1 MSLED
6 VHSDSDVNRA
16 TAPGRGDARFEAT
29 FEATFEHAAVGMAI
43 VSLEGA
49 WLRVNQALCNTV
61 GYTREELSTLTFQ
74 HITHPDDLGPDLE
87 YVRRMLAGDIQN
99 YSLEKR
105 YIKKDG
111 QIVWIKLTV
120 GLVHK
125 ADGAP
130 DYFVSVV
137 ENITEQKRAEQELSR
152 YRDHLEELVA
162 VRTADLVAAR
172 AAAEVANMSHEI
184 RTPMNAI
191 LGLTHLML
199 GEVHDGAMR
208 DRLSKVDSAARH
220 LLQLI
225 NDVLDL
231 SKIEAGKMTLD
242 ERVFAPRE
250 LMADALE
257 MVAEQARQKS
267 IELVLDADGVP
278 PRLMGDPMRLRQM
291 LLNLLANAIKFTDRG
306 WVRLSACVVGE
317 QGGRLKV
324 RFDVTDTGLGIT
336 PEQRE
341 RLFGDFEQVDASPLR
356 RSMGTGLGLALTR
369 RFAQLMGGET
379 GVDSVYGRGSTFW
392 FGVWLAGA
400 DPVCEVDRLAPL
412 PRIESLAEARAH
424 AAGHAREVLR
434 AAHAGQRVLL
444 AEDNPVNREVACE
457 LMRAAGL
464 QVDTAQD
471 GAQVVEMAKAG
482 RYDLIVMDLQMPV
495 LNGIS
500 AAQRIRA
507 QQGVGVPILAVTA
520 NAFNEDRQA
529 CLAAGMNDFVSKP
542 VDPPMFYAALNRL
555 LPARGAAHG
564 EAPPEAGADAD
575 AALVAAGVGWRQAH
589 RTGERFWQGLDLD
602 LALRNVGG
610 STDALQRVLGAF
622 AQMYRS
628 GVPELQQPDGPD
640 LLNRWR
646 SASHSLR
653 GSCGAIGAL
662 VLQCHVREF
671 ERQLDGR
678 MSAAALAT
686 QARQLD
692 DELRQLVAAIA
703 NSLEDEPVRA

>member
-6 VHSDSDVNRA
+6 VHSDVNRA

-43 VSLEGA
+43 VSLKGA

-87 YVRRMLAGDIQN
+87 RMRQMLAGDIQN

-120 GLVHK
+120 GLVRK

-172 AAAEVANMSHEI
+172 AAAEVANQAKSAFVANMSHEI

-317 QGGRLKV
+317 QGGGSRCALMLQTPAWGSRPSSASDCLVILSRWMPRLCGARWARVWGWRSRGALRSSWAAKQGSTAFMAGAA
-324 RFDVTDTGLGIT
+324 RFGLGCGLPGLILFA
-336 PEQRE
+336 
-341 RLFGDFEQVDASPLR
+341 RLIALR
-356 RSMGTGLGLALTR
+356 RCRASNR
-369 RFAQLMGGET
+369 
-379 GVDSVYGRGSTFW
+379 W
-392 FGVWLAGA
+392 
-400 DPVCEVDRLAPL
+400 PRLA
-412 PRIESLAEARAH
+412 R
-424 AAGHAREVLR
+424 
-434 AAHAGQRVLL
+434 
-444 AEDNPVNREVACE
+444 
-457 LMRAAGL
+457 M
-464 QVDTAQD
+464 
-471 GAQVVEMAKAG
+471 
-482 RYDLIVMDLQMPV
+482 
-495 LNGIS
+495 
-500 AAQRIRA
+500 
-507 QQGVGVPILAVTA
+507 
-520 NAFNEDRQA
+520 
-529 CLAAGMNDFVSKP
+529 
-542 VDPPMFYAALNRL
+542 
-555 LPARGAAHG
+555 
-564 EAPPEAGADAD
+564 
-575 AALVAAGVGWRQAH
+575 
-589 RTGERFWQGLDLD
+589 
-602 LALRNVGG
+602 
-610 STDALQRVLGAF
+610 
-622 AQMYRS
+622 
-628 GVPELQQPDGPD
+628 
-640 LLNRWR
+640 
-646 SASHSLR
+646 LR
-653 GSCGAIGAL
+653 GT
-662 VLQCHVREF
+662 HVRCCGQPMPGNGCCWPKTT
-671 ERQLDGR
+671 R
-678 MSAAALAT
+678 
-686 QARQLD
+686 
-692 DELRQLVAAIA
+692 
-703 NSLEDEPVRA
+703 